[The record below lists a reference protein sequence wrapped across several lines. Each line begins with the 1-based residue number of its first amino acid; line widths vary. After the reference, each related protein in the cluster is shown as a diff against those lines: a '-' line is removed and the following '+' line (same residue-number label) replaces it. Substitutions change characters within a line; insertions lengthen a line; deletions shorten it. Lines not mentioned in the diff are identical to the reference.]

1 MANFFETV
9 LTVLKSDQ
17 RFVAEDGTFLRNAV
31 YEAAMKMDAKL
42 IRLLLENE
50 ETSSRFFTDVDG
62 VKVFDKTGFAWV
74 INNRQ
79 FLPDSY
85 TRFKNKIGLADE
97 SERLLS
103 MTGSIEF
110 VFPYKDCFLEGGQST
125 EDQKRGEVFY
135 NETLSPDE
143 VDRLLYPKCF
153 SSAIRYD
160 EEGKHKA
167 VSTKD
172 DDNLIIKGNNLLA
185 LASLKKVYTNRI
197 KCIYID
203 PPYYFVDNKSADTF
217 GYNSNFKLSTW
228 LVFMKNRLTIAREL
242 LSADGSIWISVGKDG
257 QHYLKV
263 LADDIFGMDCFV
275 ADISWQKTYSPRNDA
290 HGVSSEVESILV
302 YSKMPNWKPNKLPRT
317 EKMNSVYK
325 NPDNDHT
332 LWRTSDAFAPSAA
345 THQGMVYA
353 IQHPVTGELIY
364 PYNGACWPL
373 EQNSMLKEMSNWANY
388 EFLDIHD
395 DERRAQVCG
404 VPEESIRKNVKAIM
418 LSEPLESAKKKALA
432 IIERGQWP
440 KFFFTKNG
448 YGGIARKTYLD
459 DSKGKVVTNFWS
471 FEDAGHTDEAKK
483 EIVSIFDDK
492 AFSTP
497 KPERLIM
504 QIIYVATQEGD
515 LVLDYHL
522 GSGTT
527 CAVAHQM
534 RRKYIGI
541 EQMDYIQSLCVER
554 LRYNISGGETNISAD
569 AHWQGGGS
577 FVYCELAK
585 LNQAVIEDIEAAA
598 DDEALADIY
607 ERMMKSGFISYK
619 VNPADIEAAADDYAA
634 LSLDDKKRF
643 LMEILDKNLLYVN
656 YCDIDDEEFGISD
669 EDKAFTRSFYREG

>member
-1 MANFFETV
+1 MANFYETV
-9 LTVLKSDQ
+9 LDVLKQDQ
-17 RFVAEDGTFLRNAV
+17 RFFAEDGAFLRNAV
-31 YEAAMKMDAKL
+31 YEAAMQMDADL
-42 IRLLLENE
+42 IRMLLSNE
-50 ETSSRFFTDVDG
+50 DTRHRFFQEIDG
-62 VKVFDKTGFAWV
+62 VQVFDKVGFGWV

-85 TRFKNKIGLADE
+85 TRFKNKIGLSDE
-97 SERLLS
+97 
-103 MTGSIEF
+103 TGSLISTSGEVEF
-110 VFPYKDCFLEGGQST
+110 IFPYKDCLLEGDQSE
-125 EDQKRGEVFY
+125 EDQKRGELFY

-153 SSAIRYD
+153 SFAKRYD
-160 EEGKHKA
+160 RNGEKA
-167 VSTKD
+167 TSVVDD

-185 LASLKKVYTNRI
+185 LASLRKTYSGKI

-203 PPYYFVDNKSADTF
+203 PPYYFIDNKSVDTF

-228 LVFMKNRLTIAREL
+228 LVFMKNRLTIARDL
-242 LSADGSIWISVGKDG
+242 LASDGSIWISVGEDG
-257 QHYLKV
+257 RHYLKV
-263 LADDIFGMDCFV
+263 LADDIFGVDCFV
-275 ADISWQKTYSPRNDA
+275 SDISWQKTYSPRNDA

-302 YSKMPNWKPNKLPRT
+302 YSKKPNWKPNKLPRT
-317 EKMNSVYK
+317 AKMNSVYK

-373 EQNSMLKEMSNWANY
+373 EQSSMLKEMSNWADY
-388 EFLDIHD
+388 ELVDID
-395 DERRAQVCG
+395 DAERRAQVCG
-404 VPEESIRKNVKAIM
+404 VPVESVRKNIKAIM
-418 LSEPLESAKKKALA
+418 LSESLESSKTKSLA

-440 KFFFTKNG
+440 KFFFTKKG

-471 FEDAGHTDEAKK
+471 FESAGHTDEAKK

-504 QIIYVATQEGD
+504 QILHVATQERD
-515 LVLDYHL
+515 IVLDYHL

-534 RRKYIGI
+534 KRHYVGI
-541 EQMDYIQSLCVER
+541 EQMDYIKSLCVER
-554 LRYNISGGETNISAD
+554 LKYNISGGETNISEIVN
-569 AHWQGGGS
+569 WSGGGS

-585 LNQAVIEDIEAAA
+585 LNQNFFDEIEAAK
-598 DDEALADIY
+598 DEETLKEIY
-607 ERMMKSGFISYK
+607 DRIIKSGFISYK
-619 VNPADIEAAADDYAA
+619 VDPAAIDEAADDYDE

-656 YCDIDDEEFGISD
+656 YCDIDDEEFGISE

>member
-9 LTVLKSDQ
+9 LTVLKSDE

-74 INNRQ
+74 INTRQ

-160 EEGKHKA
+160 EEGKHKV

-203 PPYYFVDNKSADTF
+203 PPYYFLDNKSADTF

-242 LSADGSIWISVGKDG
+242 LSADGSIWISVGKRWSA
-257 QHYLKV
+257 LFKS
-263 LADDIFGMDCFV
+263 FG
-275 ADISWQKTYSPRNDA
+275 
-290 HGVSSEVESILV
+290 
-302 YSKMPNWKPNKLPRT
+302 
-317 EKMNSVYK
+317 
-325 NPDNDHT
+325 
-332 LWRTSDAFAPSAA
+332 
-345 THQGMVYA
+345 
-353 IQHPVTGELIY
+353 
-364 PYNGACWPL
+364 
-373 EQNSMLKEMSNWANY
+373 
-388 EFLDIHD
+388 
-395 DERRAQVCG
+395 
-404 VPEESIRKNVKAIM
+404 
-418 LSEPLESAKKKALA
+418 
-432 IIERGQWP
+432 
-440 KFFFTKNG
+440 
-448 YGGIARKTYLD
+448 
-459 DSKGKVVTNFWS
+459 
-471 FEDAGHTDEAKK
+471 
-483 EIVSIFDDK
+483 
-492 AFSTP
+492 
-497 KPERLIM
+497 
-504 QIIYVATQEGD
+504 
-515 LVLDYHL
+515 
-522 GSGTT
+522 
-527 CAVAHQM
+527 
-534 RRKYIGI
+534 
-541 EQMDYIQSLCVER
+541 
-554 LRYNISGGETNISAD
+554 
-569 AHWQGGGS
+569 
-577 FVYCELAK
+577 
-585 LNQAVIEDIEAAA
+585 
-598 DDEALADIY
+598 
-607 ERMMKSGFISYK
+607 
-619 VNPADIEAAADDYAA
+619 
-634 LSLDDKKRF
+634 
-643 LMEILDKNLLYVN
+643 
-656 YCDIDDEEFGISD
+656 
-669 EDKAFTRSFYREG
+669 